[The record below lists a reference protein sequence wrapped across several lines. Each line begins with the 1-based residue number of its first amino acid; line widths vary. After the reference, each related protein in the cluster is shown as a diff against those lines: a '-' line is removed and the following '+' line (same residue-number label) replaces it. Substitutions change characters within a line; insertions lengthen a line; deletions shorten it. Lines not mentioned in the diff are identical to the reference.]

1 MNDECRGIPFIVHR
15 SCFIV
20 SPGAVMLILRIR
32 QAEVALGD
40 GRLDEAFELIRPEP
54 ARTHRRG
61 QRVMGKLVRA
71 LIERGEKHRA
81 EKRYLAALADCEKAQ
96 QLAGNVP
103 EIAELRRA
111 ASDAMLDQQKVA
123 RRSAQVMAT
132 ARQHIDRGELS
143 RGAQLL
149 ADVGQESR
157 AVFLMNEIEAKRDRL
172 ERAPELRQQLQQQ
185 IEAGRL
191 DLAALHANE
200 LRSIDGQNLES
211 QALLSSLEQCRAA
224 WQMIESGQL
233 RRAEEAVR
241 RLANMFPK
249 AKWVSETSRQLS
261 EVARMTEELRAG
273 PLSMLGGAGDTT
285 VAMPV
290 GKPMPKQMPPGAASP
305 EHGRG
310 ALWAALGA
318 NATSPVTNGSLPSK
332 FMLRVDG
339 AGSFL
344 VLRQPS
350 VTIGPVSS
358 SRVPDVGV
366 MAEPGLPIATVDRVE
381 DDYFLRGS
389 ATAGNKL
396 LVSGDAIALSPR
408 CKLNFVLPHV
418 ASTTA
423 VIDLTAARH
432 PRSEIRR
439 IILLDR
445 DLVIGPGPNTHV
457 RVDHLTHPI
466 VLKLRGERLVTDS
479 GELPFGQTVQ
489 TGNVSLV
496 ISNV

>member
-1 MNDECRGIPFIVHR
+1 
-15 SCFIV
+15 
-20 SPGAVMLILRIR
+20 MLILRIR
-32 QAEVALGD
+32 QAEVALSD

-71 LIERGEKHRA
+71 LIRRGETHLSD
-81 EKRYLAALADCEKAQ
+81 ERYLAALADCEKAQ
-96 QLAGNVP
+96 QLAGNLPDIV
-103 EIAELRRA
+103 ELRRK

-123 RRSAQVMAT
+123 RRSAQVLA
-132 ARQHIDRGELS
+132 AAQQHIDRGELS

-149 ADVGQESR
+149 KNVGEESR

-191 DLAALHANE
+191 DLADLNAAE

-211 QALLSSLEQCRAA
+211 QALLSALDQCRSA
-224 WQMIESGQL
+224 WQMIQSGEL

-249 AKWVSETSRQLS
+249 AKWVAETSRQLS
-261 EVARMTEELRAG
+261 ELARMMEEVRSG
-273 PLSMLGGAGDTT
+273 PLSMLAGSRDTT
-285 VAMPV
+285 VAMPSP
-290 GKPMPKQMPPGAASP
+290 KAMPKQMPPPGAP
-305 EHGRG
+305 G
-310 ALWAALGA
+310 LWAALGA
-318 NATSPVTNGSLPSK
+318 NGSSPVTNGSLPSK
-332 FMLRVDG
+332 FILRVDG

-366 MAEPGLPIATVDRVE
+366 MAEPGLPVATIDRVE

-389 ATAGNKL
+389 AIAGNKL
-396 LVSGDAIALSPR
+396 LASGDPIALSPR
-408 CKLNFVLPHV
+408 CKMNFILPHV

-457 RVDHLTHPI
+457 RADQLTQPV
-466 VLKLRGERLVTDS
+466 VLKVRGDRLVTDS
-479 GELPFGQTVQ
+479 GELPLGQTVQ

-496 ISNV
+496 ISNA

>member
-1 MNDECRGIPFIVHR
+1 
-15 SCFIV
+15 
-20 SPGAVMLILRIR
+20 MLILRIR
-32 QAEVALGD
+32 QAEVALSD

-71 LIERGEKHRA
+71 LIHRGETHLSD
-81 EKRYLAALADCEKAQ
+81 ERYLAALADCEKAQ
-96 QLAGNVP
+96 QLAGNLPDIV
-103 EIAELRRA
+103 ELRRK

-123 RRSAQVMAT
+123 RRSAQVLA
-132 ARQHIDRGELS
+132 AAQQHIDRGELS

-149 ADVGQESR
+149 KNVGEESR

-191 DLAALHANE
+191 DLADLNAAE

-211 QALLSSLEQCRAA
+211 QALLSALDQCRSA
-224 WQMIESGQL
+224 WQMIQSGEL
-233 RRAEEAVR
+233 RRAEETVR
-241 RLANMFPK
+241 RHANMFPK
-249 AKWVSETSRQLS
+249 AKWVAETSRQLS
-261 EVARMTEELRAG
+261 ELARMMEEVRSG
-273 PLSMLGGAGDTT
+273 PLSMLAGSRDTT
-285 VAMPV
+285 VAMPSP
-290 GKPMPKQMPPGAASP
+290 KAMPKQMPPPGAP
-305 EHGRG
+305 G
-310 ALWAALGA
+310 LWAALGA
-318 NATSPVTNGSLPSK
+318 NGSSPVTNGSLPSK
-332 FMLRVDG
+332 FILRVDG

-366 MAEPGLPIATVDRVE
+366 IAEPGLPVATIDRVE

-389 ATAGNKL
+389 AIAGNKL
-396 LVSGDAIALSPR
+396 LASGDPIALSPR
-408 CKLNFVLPHV
+408 CKMNFILPHV

-457 RVDHLTHPI
+457 RADQLTQPV
-466 VLKLRGERLVTDS
+466 VLKVRGDRLVTDS
-479 GELPFGQTVQ
+479 GELPLGQTVQ

-496 ISNV
+496 ISNA

>member
-1 MNDECRGIPFIVHR
+1 
-15 SCFIV
+15 
-20 SPGAVMLILRIR
+20 MLILRIR

-71 LIERGEKHRA
+71 LIRRGETHLSD
-81 EKRYLAALADCEKAQ
+81 ERYLAALADCEKAQ
-96 QLAGNVP
+96 QLAGNLP
-103 EIAELRRA
+103 EIVELRRK
-111 ASDAMLDQQKVA
+111 ASDAMLGQQKVA
-123 RRSAQVMAT
+123 RRSAQVLA
-132 ARQHIDRGELS
+132 AAQQHIDRGELS

-149 ADVGQESR
+149 KNVGEESR

-185 IEAGRL
+185 IEVGRL
-191 DLAALHANE
+191 DLADLNAAE

-211 QALLSSLEQCRAA
+211 QALLSALDQCRSA
-224 WQMIESGQL
+224 WQMIQSGEL
-233 RRAEEAVR
+233 RRAEESVR

-249 AKWVSETSRQLS
+249 AKWVAETSRQLS
-261 EVARMTEELRAG
+261 ELARMMEEVRSG
-273 PLSMLGGAGDTT
+273 PLSMLAGSRDTT
-285 VAMPV
+285 VAMPA
-290 GKPMPKQMPPGAASP
+290 PKAMPPGAASP
-305 EHGRG
+305 EQGRG

-318 NATSPVTNGSLPSK
+318 NGTSPVTNGSLPSK
-332 FMLRVDG
+332 FILRVDG

-366 MAEPGLPIATVDRVE
+366 MAEPGLPVATIDRVE

-389 ATAGNKL
+389 AMAGNKL
-396 LVSGDAIALSPR
+396 LVSGDPIALSPR
-408 CKLNFVLPHV
+408 CKMNFILPHV

-457 RVDHLTHPI
+457 RADHLTQPV
-466 VLKLRGERLVTDS
+466 VLKVRGDRLVTDS
-479 GELPFGQTVQ
+479 GELPLGQTVQ

-496 ISNV
+496 ISNA

>member
-1 MNDECRGIPFIVHR
+1 
-15 SCFIV
+15 
-20 SPGAVMLILRIR
+20 MLILRIR
-32 QAEVALGD
+32 QAEVALSD

-71 LIERGEKHRA
+71 LIRRGETHLSD
-81 EKRYLAALADCEKAQ
+81 ERYLAALADCEKAQ
-96 QLAGNVP
+96 QLAGNLP
-103 EIAELRRA
+103 EIVELRRK
-111 ASDAMLDQQKVA
+111 ASDAMLGQQKVA
-123 RRSAQVMAT
+123 RRSAQVLA
-132 ARQHIDRGELS
+132 AAQQHIDRGELS

-149 ADVGQESR
+149 KNVGEESR

-191 DLAALHANE
+191 DLADLNAAE

-211 QALLSSLEQCRAA
+211 QALLSALDQCRSA
-224 WQMIESGQL
+224 WQMIQSGEL
-233 RRAEEAVR
+233 RRAEETVR

-249 AKWVSETSRQLS
+249 AKWVAETSRQLS
-261 EVARMTEELRAG
+261 ELARMMEEVRSG
-273 PLSMLGGAGDTT
+273 PLSMLAGSRDTT
-285 VAMPV
+285 VAMPSP
-290 GKPMPKQMPPGAASP
+290 KAMPKQMPPPGAP
-305 EHGRG
+305 G
-310 ALWAALGA
+310 LWAALGA
-318 NATSPVTNGSLPSK
+318 NGSSPVTNGSLPSK
-332 FMLRVDG
+332 FILRVDG

-366 MAEPGLPIATVDRVE
+366 IAEPGLPVATIDRVE

-389 ATAGNKL
+389 AMAGNKL
-396 LVSGDAIALSPR
+396 LASGDPIALSPR
-408 CKLNFVLPHV
+408 CKMNFILPHV

-423 VIDLTAARH
+423 AIDLTAARH

-445 DLVIGPGPNTHV
+445 DLLIGPGPNTHV
-457 RVDHLTHPI
+457 RADQLIQPV
-466 VLKLRGERLVTDS
+466 VLKVRGDRLVTDS
-479 GELPFGQTVQ
+479 GELPLGQTVQ

-496 ISNV
+496 ISNA